1 MKAEDV
7 SSQHDKIASEELDR
21 NGPPEKTEADK
32 ESFYQVLI
40 DNRDIPYI
48 RSQPESVTFLS
59 GPQSNRTVYSIH
71 GLDYVAHSDVL
82 PYSSTEKTP
91 IIHDLFEKFLMQDP
105 DSSGYKKSFI
115 KPFKNVLL
123 IKVFSRDGISCT
135 RIITGLE
142 RKQSAVVRIK

>member
-1 MKAEDV
+1 MHKLFGYRGIILFPWTACIFDKKEEAETLVKAEDV
-7 SSQHDKIASEELDR
+7 ASQHDKLASEELDR

-105 DSSGYKKSFI
+105 DSS
-115 KPFKNVLL
+115 
-123 IKVFSRDGISCT
+123 
-135 RIITGLE
+135 E
-142 RKQSAVVRIK
+142 